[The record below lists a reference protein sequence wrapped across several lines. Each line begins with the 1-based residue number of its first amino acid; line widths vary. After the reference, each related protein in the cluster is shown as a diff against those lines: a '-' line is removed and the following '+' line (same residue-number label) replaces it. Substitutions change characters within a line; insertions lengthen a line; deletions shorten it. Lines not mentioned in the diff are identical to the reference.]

1 MAMRTP
7 KTEDK
12 QTELATQRTRL
23 RDDDQ
28 KALDTDV
35 AGQVKE
41 WDDAGHPDDGNP
53 TRRYDVDDI
62 ADAKRR
68 VRRAFTLINKG
79 RKDAKPAV
87 TPVSVAP
94 MWWKDGPKDADG
106 FVSIKWGVRESI
118 PADDKASAD
127 AEKDAEKADGET
139 TPETPETPNAETPET
154 PETPDANAGD
164 QAPFDPAADQEGEQA
179 SETRGFRRGRR

>member
-35 AGQVKE
+35 SGQVKE
-41 WDDAGHPDDGNP
+41 WDDAGHPEDGNP

-79 RKDAKPAV
+79 RKDAKP
-87 TPVSVAP
+87 PVMPASVAP

-118 PADDKASAD
+118 PADDKAS
-127 AEKDAEKADGET
+127 EDAEKADG
-139 TPETPETPNAETPET
+139 ET

-164 QAPFDPAADQEGEQA
+164 QAPFNPDADQEGDQA